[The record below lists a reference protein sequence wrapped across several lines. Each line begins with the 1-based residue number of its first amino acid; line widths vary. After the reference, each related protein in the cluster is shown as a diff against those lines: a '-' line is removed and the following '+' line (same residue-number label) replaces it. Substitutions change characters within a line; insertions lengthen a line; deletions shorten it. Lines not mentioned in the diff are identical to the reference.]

1 MTFTFV
7 HTADWQIGKTFGGL
21 PADKV
26 PLLREA
32 RLDAIARIAGGA
44 RAAGARHVLVA
55 GDVYDSQHVSDRD
68 LLQSLERLRRELDVI
83 WHLLPGNHDPAQAG
97 SVWER
102 LVRIGVPDNVRPHL
116 EAAPHMIGE
125 GVALLPAPL
134 AARSTADDPTAWM
147 DRAAT
152 PGARYR
158 IGLAHGSIQGF
169 GGGEDGEA
177 AVPIAPGRPDTAGLD
192 YLALGDWHGVT
203 RISDRVWYAGTPEP
217 DRFPD
222 NEPGFALV
230 VRLVE
235 PGRPPQVERLATGHF
250 TWWKRALTI
259 TGPESLPI
267 FEQTIDSTVP
277 HAERLLLKLTVTGT
291 ASLETWADVE
301 RRLAALD
308 QRLFHLAADT
318 ASVEVLP
325 EEIELEGFGTGDL
338 RRVADLLSTTARDA
352 TSDKAPVA
360 SLALRKLYAM
370 WQETRRGEQA

>member
-7 HTADWQIGKTFGGL
+7 HTADWQIGKIFGGL

-32 RLDAIARIAGGA
+32 RLEVIGRIAGGA

-55 GDVYDSQHVSDRD
+55 GDVYDSRDVPDRD
-68 LLQSLERLRRELDVI
+68 LLQSLERMRREQDMV

-116 EAAPHMIGE
+116 ERRPQLIGE
-125 GVALLPAPL
+125 GVVLLPAPL
-134 AARSTADDPTAWM
+134 TARSMSDDPTAWM
-147 DRAAT
+147 DSAPT
-152 PGARYR
+152 PNARYR

-177 AVPIAPGRPDTAGLD
+177 AVPIAPDRPKRAGLD

-203 RISDRVWYAGTPEP
+203 RISDRVWYSGTPEP

-230 VRLVE
+230 VRLE
-235 PGRPPQVERLATGHF
+235 EQGRPAQVERCATAHF

-267 FEQTIDSTVP
+267 FEQTIETVP
-277 HAERLLLKLTVTGT
+277 QPERLLLRLTVDGT
-291 ASLETWADVE
+291 ASLSAWADAE
-301 RRLAALD
+301 ARLAALE
-308 QRLFHLAADT
+308 QRLFHLVVD
-318 ASVEVLP
+318 SSELEVLP
-325 EEIELEGFGTGDL
+325 EDVELEQFGAGDL
-338 RRVADLLSTTARDA
+338 RRVAEILNTTAREGA
-352 TSDKAPVA
+352 SDNAQAA
-360 SLALRKLYAM
+360 SLALRKLYAL
-370 WQETRRGEQA
+370 WQDARQRERA

>member
-7 HTADWQIGKTFGGL
+7 HTADWQIGKVFGGL

-32 RLDAIARIAGGA
+32 RLDAIARIARGA
-44 RAAGARHVLVA
+44 RAAGAGHVLVA

-68 LLQSLERLRRELDVI
+68 LLQSLERLRREQDVT

-102 LVRIGVPDNVRPHL
+102 LLRVGSPDNVRLHL
-116 EAAPHMIGE
+116 EPVPHVLAD

-134 AARSTADDPTAWM
+134 TTRSTADDPTAWM
-147 DRAAT
+147 DKAAT

-177 AVPIAPGRPDTAGLD
+177 AVPIAPGRPGAAGLD

-203 RISDRVWYAGTPEP
+203 RISDRAWYSGTPEP

-230 VRLVE
+230 VCLEE
-235 PGRPPQVERLATGHF
+235 PGRPPQVERLSTGHF

-267 FEQTIDSTVP
+267 FEQSIGAEMP
-277 HAERLLLKLTVTGT
+277 HPERLLLRLSVGGT
-291 ASLETWADVE
+291 ASLATWADADA
-301 RRLAALD
+301 RLAALE
-308 QRLFHLAADT
+308 QRLFHLVADNS
-318 ASVEVLP
+318 ALEVLP
-325 EEIELEGFGTGDL
+325 EDVELEELGAGDL
-338 RRVADLLSTTARDA
+338 RRVAELLSATARDE
-352 TSDKAPVA
+352 TSDKAPAA

-370 WQETRRGEQA
+370 WQDSRRGEQS